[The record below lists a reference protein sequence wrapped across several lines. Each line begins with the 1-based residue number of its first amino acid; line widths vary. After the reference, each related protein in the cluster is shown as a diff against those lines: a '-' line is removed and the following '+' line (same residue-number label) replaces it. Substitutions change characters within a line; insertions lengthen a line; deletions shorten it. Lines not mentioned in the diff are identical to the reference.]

1 MRKAF
6 LICMVLFAMLSPS
19 VASLS
24 NDVETIRNDILTI
37 THPEHRFMSLQG
49 FASERKLSADEMS
62 ERLLA
67 AADGLRGGTNAN
79 EEALCRYAI
88 WGLGHFGSDTALAR
102 LEEYVLAVRAD
113 ANNPFSTT
121 PLQLAALTAYERI
134 THGDERFQSLLSRAA
149 STGAIAKNWVASF
162 SRNNGAMGTAK
173 DSEIK
178 SALPVE
184 KVEGKS
190 MIVNTKD
197 CKQRFV
203 VEEGCSSEGKCS
215 AMPLVSKVVFLL
227 PGIAFLIVG
236 LVLFVFPP
244 RKINNLYGYRTSRS
258 RRDIESWNFAQR
270 YSAKVTIWASLAN
283 VFVCLCGDF
292 IAHRAGLTSSKTMTC
307 DTIVEL
313 AALLGLMAV
322 VLTLTERALAKRGN
336 SLVDAPKRGN
346 SNSER
351 GTVN

>member
-1 MRKAF
+1 
-6 LICMVLFAMLSPS
+6 MVLFAMLSPS

-102 LEEYVLAVRAD
+102 LEEYVLSVRAD

-162 SRNNGAMGTAK
+162 SRNNGAMGTVK
-173 DSEIK
+173 
-178 SALPVE
+178 
-184 KVEGKS
+184 G
-190 MIVNTKD
+190 
-197 CKQRFV
+197 
-203 VEEGCSSEGKCS
+203 SS
-215 AMPLVSKVVFLL
+215 
-227 PGIAFLIVG
+227 
-236 LVLFVFPP
+236 
-244 RKINNLYGYRTSRS
+244 SR
-258 RRDIESWNFAQR
+258 
-270 YSAKVTIWASLAN
+270 
-283 VFVCLCGDF
+283 
-292 IAHRAGLTSSKTMTC
+292 
-307 DTIVEL
+307 
-313 AALLGLMAV
+313 
-322 VLTLTERALAKRGN
+322 
-336 SLVDAPKRGN
+336 VDAPKRGN